1 MAFEKASCN
10 ETLLLRT
17 ASQELH
23 VDTAVGYTQRGGPRC
38 WRKRYLVHF
47 VDQGV
52 VNDQLLI
59 TQTRTRAERSQI
71 HPSPFPAT
79 KTAPPPMHQP
89 KAKTSAAQRFLTFLT
104 KMVIKVSKTIT
115 IVTVLG
121 KRPQYPVLM
130 NEKYKSG
137 FGEAVRMQR
146 AVCNLT
152 KERLSLMVGI
162 NRLTLRRIESGDA
175 NPTLDVM
182 YRISEGLG
190 VPLSEL
196 IAQAEEAE
204 KRDGASSKT
213 D

>member
-1 MAFEKASCN
+1 M
-10 ETLLLRT
+10 R
-17 ASQELH
+17 
-23 VDTAVGYTQRGGPRC
+23 
-38 WRKRYLVHF
+38 
-47 VDQGV
+47 
-52 VNDQLLI
+52 
-59 TQTRTRAERSQI
+59 
-71 HPSPFPAT
+71 
-79 KTAPPPMHQP
+79 QP
-89 KAKTSAAQRFLTFLT
+89 TAKTSAAQRFLTFLT

-121 KRPQYPVLM
+121 KRSQYPVLM
-130 NEKYKSG
+130 NEK
-137 FGEAVRMQR
+137 R

-204 KRDGASSKT
+204 KRDGTSSKT

>member
-1 MAFEKASCN
+1 M
-10 ETLLLRT
+10 R
-17 ASQELH
+17 
-23 VDTAVGYTQRGGPRC
+23 
-38 WRKRYLVHF
+38 
-47 VDQGV
+47 
-52 VNDQLLI
+52 
-59 TQTRTRAERSQI
+59 
-71 HPSPFPAT
+71 
-79 KTAPPPMHQP
+79 QP
-89 KAKTSAAQRFLTFLT
+89 TAKTSAAQRFLTFLT

-121 KRPQYPVLM
+121 KRSQYPVLM

-204 KRDGASSKT
+204 TGLPAKPTNATGEFPRPSYGARRTAKTPSRFARSSANTANWKSRPPPASQSARDVSRETSRRARQ
-213 D
+213 

>member
-1 MAFEKASCN
+1 
-10 ETLLLRT
+10 
-17 ASQELH
+17 
-23 VDTAVGYTQRGGPRC
+23 
-38 WRKRYLVHF
+38 
-47 VDQGV
+47 
-52 VNDQLLI
+52 
-59 TQTRTRAERSQI
+59 
-71 HPSPFPAT
+71 
-79 KTAPPPMHQP
+79 MHQP
-89 KAKTSAAQRFLTFLT
+89 TAKTSAAQRFLTFLT

>member
-1 MAFEKASCN
+1 
-10 ETLLLRT
+10 
-17 ASQELH
+17 
-23 VDTAVGYTQRGGPRC
+23 
-38 WRKRYLVHF
+38 
-47 VDQGV
+47 
-52 VNDQLLI
+52 
-59 TQTRTRAERSQI
+59 
-71 HPSPFPAT
+71 
-79 KTAPPPMHQP
+79 
-89 KAKTSAAQRFLTFLT
+89 
-104 KMVIKVSKTIT
+104 MVIKVSKTIT

-121 KRPQYPVLM
+121 KRSQYPVLM

-190 VPLSEL
+190 VPLSEF

-204 KRDGASSKT
+204 KRDGTSSKT

>member
-1 MAFEKASCN
+1 
-10 ETLLLRT
+10 
-17 ASQELH
+17 
-23 VDTAVGYTQRGGPRC
+23 
-38 WRKRYLVHF
+38 
-47 VDQGV
+47 
-52 VNDQLLI
+52 
-59 TQTRTRAERSQI
+59 
-71 HPSPFPAT
+71 
-79 KTAPPPMHQP
+79 MHQP
-89 KAKTSAAQRFLTFLT
+89 TAKTSAAQRFLTFLT

-196 IAQAEEAE
+196 IAQAEEARRE
-204 KRDGASSKT
+204 TGLPAKPTNATGELPHPSYGARRTSKALIRFARSSANTANWKSRPPPASQSAGMFT
-213 D
+213 

>member
-1 MAFEKASCN
+1 
-10 ETLLLRT
+10 
-17 ASQELH
+17 
-23 VDTAVGYTQRGGPRC
+23 
-38 WRKRYLVHF
+38 
-47 VDQGV
+47 
-52 VNDQLLI
+52 
-59 TQTRTRAERSQI
+59 
-71 HPSPFPAT
+71 
-79 KTAPPPMHQP
+79 
-89 KAKTSAAQRFLTFLT
+89 
-104 KMVIKVSKTIT
+104 MVIKVSKTIT

-162 NRLTLRRIESGDA
+162 NRLTLRRRIESGDA